1 MAESYQIYLN
11 SKYATSYYNN
21 TYKFSLNTLEIDEGH
36 YIYLSVVHVSIPYS
50 FYNVHENNNRLEYI
64 SNNSGYV
71 INIPVSNYNINQLIS
86 YLSSAMPSFTITYSN
101 KTNKITFKHS
111 TYDFTILSSST
122 CYRILGFDENK
133 SYTSYGT
140 ILVSANCINLMTINS
155 IFLLSNLLTYN
166 ISSSIPNSQNILCQ
180 IPVDN
185 GPNSL
190 IHYYNKNGFRT
201 NLFLKY
207 INDISLRLVDEYNN
221 DINLNGLHFRVT
233 IQLDI
238 EPFK

>member
-11 SKYATSYYNN
+11 SKYAYSYYNN

-64 SNNSGYV
+64 SNNLGYV
-71 INIPVSNYNINQLIS
+71 INIPVSNYNINQLVS

-166 ISSSIPNSQNILCQ
+166 ISSSIPNSHNVLCQ

-201 NLFLKY
+201 NF
-207 INDISLRLVDEYNN
+207 
-221 DINLNGLHFRVT
+221 F
-233 IQLDI
+233 
-238 EPFK
+238 

>member
-11 SKYATSYYNN
+11 SKYATYYNN

-71 INIPVSNYNINQLIS
+71 INIPVSNYNINQLVS

-133 SYTSYGT
+133 SYSSYGT

>member
-11 SKYATSYYNN
+11 SKYATSYFNN

-36 YIYLSVVHVSIPYS
+36 YIYLSIVHVSIPYS

-64 SNNSGYV
+64 SNNLGYV

-140 ILVSANCINLMTINS
+140 ILVSSNCINLMTINS

>member
-101 KTNKITFKHS
+101 QTNKITFKHS
-111 TYDFTILSSST
+111 TYDFI
-122 CYRILGFDENK
+122 
-133 SYTSYGT
+133 
-140 ILVSANCINLMTINS
+140 ILVHQHVI
-155 IFLLSNLLTYN
+155 
-166 ISSSIPNSQNILCQ
+166 
-180 IPVDN
+180 
-185 GPNSL
+185 
-190 IHYYNKNGFRT
+190 
-201 NLFLKY
+201 
-207 INDISLRLVDEYNN
+207 EY
-221 DINLNGLHFRVT
+221 
-233 IQLDI
+233 
-238 EPFK
+238 

>member
-11 SKYATSYYNN
+11 SKYANSHLNN

-36 YIYLSVVHVSIPYS
+36 YIYLSIVHVSIPYS

-64 SNNSGYV
+64 CNNLGYV

-86 YLSSAMPSFTITYSN
+86 YLSSAMPSFTITYSS

-111 TYDFTILSSST
+111 THDFIILSSST
-122 CYRILGFDENK
+122 CYRILGFNENK
-133 SYTSYGT
+133 SYISELFT
-140 ILVSANCINLMTINS
+140 LVSENCINLMTINS

-180 IPVDN
+180 VPVNN

-233 IQLDI
+233 LQLDV